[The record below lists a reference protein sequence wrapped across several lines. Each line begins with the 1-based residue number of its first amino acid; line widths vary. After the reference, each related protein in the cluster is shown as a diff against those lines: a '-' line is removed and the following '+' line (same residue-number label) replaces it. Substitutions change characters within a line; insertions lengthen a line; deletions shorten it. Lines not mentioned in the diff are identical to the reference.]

1 MDPILIGIVAL
12 GVAVLGLLG
21 YGWRIFATR
30 SVSFSILWLMVP
42 LAGAMIAF
50 LMTPQNLVTISLG
63 GAAFVLTLLTLA
75 TPVVLPVILE
85 GPTPERA
92 ESSRSESRSD

>member
-30 SVSFSILWLMVP
+30 SVSFSILWLIAP
-42 LAGAMIAF
+42 LGGAMVAF
-50 LMTPQNLVTISLG
+50 LMPPQNLVTISLG
-63 GAAFVLTLLTLA
+63 GATFVLTLLTLA
-75 TPVVLPVILE
+75 APVVLPVILE
-85 GPTPERA
+85 PAPERA
-92 ESSRSESRSD
+92 ESSRPEDRSR